1 MASLEPALLT
11 HAGRT
16 GDGGTGRTTRPNGSA
31 APVIDGDHKVR
42 VALVDDAESVRRL
55 VRLHLE
61 LDGRFEVV
69 GEGSDGV
76 EAIGLVESTRPDL
89 LIIDRDMPRMTGIEA
104 VPRVKDVSPHT
115 AVVLYT
121 SDVDAFTYQAAMAAG
136 AGGVLPKDR
145 AGDDLI
151 DALADILLR
160 FWSDDLKNPGV
171 KVGPVSSASALAWIE
186 NSCDVLRVLRDHPE
200 VVDRPVDEQVF
211 EAFERLLDVWRDIA
225 GAGPVFVWA
234 ARVKPGEV
242 GALLEAFAAMDRVD
256 DEQLAALGVRKADP
270 AGAAFFQALTGTI
283 VDAVRRYDETSEL
296 ARRLGAQWGR

>member
-1 MASLEPALLT
+1 M
-11 HAGRT
+11 
-16 GDGGTGRTTRPNGSA
+16 GDGRTGRTTRPNGSPA
-31 APVIDGDHKVR
+31 LVIDDAHKVR
-42 VALVDDAESVRRL
+42 VALVDDAESVRRM

-171 KVGPVSSASALAWIE
+171 KVGPVSSESALAWID
-186 NSCDVLRVLRDHPE
+186 NSCEVLRVLRDHPE
-200 VVDRPVDEQVF
+200 LVDRPVDAQVF
-211 EAFERLLDVWRDIA
+211 EAFERLLGVWRDIA

-256 DEQLAALGVRKADP
+256 DEQLAALGCRRSDP
-270 AGAAFFQALTGTI
+270 AGVAFFQALTRTI
-283 VDAVRRYDETSEL
+283 VDAVRRYDATSEL

>member
-1 MASLEPALLT
+1 MDRPS
-11 HAGRT
+11 
-16 GDGGTGRTTRPNGSA
+16 RPNGSA
-31 APVIDGDHKVR
+31 PLVIDGDHKVR

-89 LIIDRDMPRMTGIEA
+89 LIIDRDMPRMTGLEA

-160 FWSDDLKNPGV
+160 FWSDDLQNPGV
-171 KVGPVSSASALAWIE
+171 KVGPVPSDAALAWIE
-186 NSCDVLRVLRDHPE
+186 ASRAVLRVVREHPE
-200 VVDRPVDEQVF
+200 LVDRTVDAEVF
-211 EAFERLLDVWRDIA
+211 DAFERLLDVWCDIA
-225 GAGPVFVWA
+225 GAGPTFVWA

-242 GALLEAFAAMDRVD
+242 GALIEAFAAMDRVD
-256 DEQLAALGVRKADP
+256 EESLAALGCRKSDP
-270 AGAAFFQALTGTI
+270 TGTPFFQALTGTI
-283 VDAVRRYDETSEL
+283 VEAVRRYDETSEL